1 MILNVSNMEM
11 KTYADLTSSATLS
24 QPMKNYSRYLFGR
37 YRYRYLERKNL
48 YVVH

>member
-37 YRYRYLERKNL
+37 YRYLERKNL